1 MSKQEIPYINREISW
16 LSFNERVLQEASDSS
31 TPLIERLK
39 FLGIFSNNRDEFY
52 RVRVATINRLSKLG
66 KKAIA
71 VYGDDPKEL
80 LHKLQKQVIAQQ
92 QKFEAIYQELL
103 HELAKEN
110 VFIINEKQLNNSQI
124 QFVKDYFHNE
134 VVSTLFPIM
143 VDENKSFPYMK
154 DKSGYLFV
162 RLISD
167 RPKQKNKY
175 ALIEIPSKSTTRFVI
190 LPQEKNKKYII
201 LLDDVIRFN
210 VNEIF
215 SVLGYHAKETINI
228 KLTRDAEL
236 DIDQDVS
243 KSMLEK
249 ISKSVKD
256 RKKGLPVRF
265 VYDSTMS
272 SEMLSFIMKKL
283 GMAKKDNAI
292 PGGRYHNFKDFIR
305 FPNIGDKKLV
315 YNHPLPITHKYLDNI
330 DTSILSVIKE
340 KDILLHYPYH
350 TFDHIITLLR
360 EASLDPTVDSIKIT
374 FYRVADSSKIANALI
389 NAIKNGKKVTVLVE
403 LQARFDEENN
413 IYWANKLQEEGATVI
428 YGVPGLKVHSK
439 LFLINTR
446 VGGKEIKYAHIG
458 TGNFNEK
465 TARIY
470 TDFSLL
476 TADKNITEEISR
488 MFDFYTNNFNTGTY
502 KHLAVAPF
510 YMRNTFTTLID
521 KEIENAKANKKA
533 YLILKM
539 NSLVDKEM
547 IKKLYEASQ
556 AGVQITL
563 IVRGIC
569 SLVTEIQGFSDNIK
583 AYSIVDKYLE
593 HARVFIF
600 GNNGDEKIYITS
612 ADWMSRNLDSRS
624 EVAVPI
630 YDLEVKKQIKD
641 IINIQLS
648 GNTKVRILDRLQQN
662 IYKKAKPGE
671 RKVRVQ
677 DEVYNY
683 LKNEKEQF
691 LNSQVIKPI
700 AKKVIVKVN
709 QKAQIKKIEIPKR
722 KKTL

>member
-1 MSKQEIPYINREISW
+1 MQKQKIPYINREISW
-16 LSFNERVLQEASDSS
+16 LSFNERVLQEASDPS

-80 LHKLQKQVIAQQ
+80 LPKLQRRVIEQQ
-92 QKFEAIYQELL
+92 QRFEEIYQELL

-110 VFIINEKQLNNSQI
+110 VFIINEKQLSNDQKE
-124 QFVKDYFHNE
+124 FVTDYFHNE
-134 VVSTLFPIM
+134 VVSMLFPIM
-143 VDENKSFPYMK
+143 VDENKPFPYMK

-162 RLISD
+162 RLISTSE
-167 RPKQKNKY
+167 KQKNKY
-175 ALIEIPSKSTTRFVI
+175 ALIEIPSRVTSRFII

-201 LLDDVIRFN
+201 LLDDVIRYN

-215 SVLGYHAKETINI
+215 AVYGYVVKEAINI

-272 SEMLSFIMKKL
+272 KEMLGFIMKKL
-283 GMAKKDNAI
+283 GMDKKDNAI
-292 PGGRYHNFKDFIR
+292 PGGRYHNFKDFIG
-305 FPNIGDKKLV
+305 FPNIGEKKLV
-315 YNHPLPITHKYLDNI
+315 YNHPRPLKHKLLFDINK
-330 DTSILSVIKE
+330 SILSVIRH
-340 KDILLHYPYH
+340 KDVLLHYPYH
-350 TFDHIITLLR
+350 TFNHIIMLLR
-360 EASLDPTVDSIKIT
+360 EASLDPTVESIKIT
-374 FYRVADSSKIANALI
+374 LYRVADSSKIANALI

-439 LFLINTR
+439 LFLITTR
-446 VGGKEIKYAHIG
+446 VRGKETKYAHVG

-476 TADKNITEEISR
+476 TADRNITAEISR
-488 MFDFYTNNFNTGTY
+488 IFDFYANNFNTGVY

-510 YMRNTFTTLID
+510 YMRQTFVNLID
-521 KEIENAKANKKA
+521 KEIENAKAGKKA
-533 YLILKM
+533 YMILKM
-539 NSLVDKEM
+539 NSLVDKDM
-547 IKKLYEASQ
+547 IAKLYEASQ
-556 AGVQITL
+556 AGVKIQL
-563 IVRGIC
+563 IIRGIC
-569 SLVTEIQGFSDNIK
+569 SLVTEIPGYSDNIT

-600 GNNGDEKIYITS
+600 GNNGHEKIYITS

-630 YDLEVKKQIKD
+630 YDTEVKKQIKD

-662 IYKKAKPGE
+662 FYKKAKPGE

-677 DEVYNY
+677 DEIYNY
-683 LKNEKEQF
+683 FKAEKELHLKF
-691 LNSQVIKPI
+691 TTH
-700 AKKVIVKVN
+700 
-709 QKAQIKKIEIPKR
+709 PKTTH
-722 KKTL
+722 TL

>member
-1 MSKQEIPYINREISW
+1 MIKKTKIPHINREISW
-16 LSFNERVLQEASDSS
+16 LSFNERVLQEASDPS

-52 RVRVATINRLSKLG
+52 RVRVATINRLTKLG
-66 KKAIA
+66 KKAIDI
-71 VYGDDPKEL
+71 YGDDPKEL
-80 LHKLQKQVIAQQ
+80 LQKLQRKVIEQQ
-92 QKFEAIYQELL
+92 QNFEEIYQELL
-103 HELAKEN
+103 HELAKQN
-110 VFIINEKQLNNSQI
+110 VFIINEKQLNQNQ
-124 QFVKDYFHNE
+124 QQYVKDYFHNQVE
-134 VVSTLFPIM
+134 TNLFPIM
-143 VDENKSFPYMK
+143 VDENKPFPYMK

-162 RLISD
+162 RLISTVQ
-167 RPKQKNKY
+167 KQKNKY
-175 ALIEIPSKSTTRFVI
+175 ALIEIPSRTTSRFII

-201 LLDDVIRFN
+201 LLDDVIRYN
-210 VNEIF
+210 VHEMF
-215 SVLGYHAKETINI
+215 SVFGYITKEAINI

-249 ISKSVKD
+249 ISKGVKD
-256 RKKGLPVRF
+256 RKKGQPVRF

-272 SEMLSFIMKKL
+272 KEMLAFIMKKL
-283 GMAKKDNAI
+283 GMDKKDNAI
-292 PGGRYHNFKDFIR
+292 PGGRYHNFKDFIG
-305 FPNIGDKKLV
+305 FPNIGEKKLM
-315 YNHPLPITHKYLDNI
+315 YEHPRPLNHKYLYHIN
-330 DTSILSVIKE
+330 TSILNVIKQ

-350 TFDHIITLLR
+350 TYDHTITLLR
-360 EASLDPTVDSIKIT
+360 EASIDPTVESIKIT
-374 FYRVADSSKIANALI
+374 LYRVADSSKIANALV

-439 LFLINTR
+439 LFLITTR
-446 VGGKEIKYAHIG
+446 VRGKEIKYAHIG

-476 TADKNITEEISR
+476 TADKNITDEISSV
-488 MFDFYTNNFNTGTY
+488 FDFYANNFKTGVY

-510 YMRNTFTTLID
+510 FMRQTFVNLID
-521 KEIENAKANKKA
+521 KEISNAKSGKKA
-533 YLILKM
+533 SMILKM
-539 NSLVDKEM
+539 NSLVDKDM
-547 IKKLYEASQ
+547 IEKLYEASQ

-569 SLVTEIQGFSDNIK
+569 SLVTEIAGYSDNIK

-600 GNNGDEKIYITS
+600 ANGGNEKIYITS

-630 YDLEVKKQIKD
+630 LDADVKKQIKD
-641 IINIQLS
+641 IINIQIS

-662 IYKKAKPGE
+662 LYKKAKPGE
-671 RKVRVQ
+671 RKIRVQ
-677 DEVYNY
+677 DEIYNY
-683 LKNEKEQF
+683 LKKDKELY
-691 LNSQVIKPI
+691 LNTKP
-700 AKKVIVKVN
+700 VT
-709 QKAQIKKIEIPKR
+709 KALSKI
-722 KKTL
+722 